1 MARTPYK
8 ELPDTA
14 FWKRS
19 VANIVAADVD
29 PSGKTPFKIATDD
42 KVMSAGSCFAQHIS
56 RYLQQGGFNALV
68 TETPHEIL
76 TPEIAKAWNY
86 GVYTA
91 RYGNIYTPRQLQQLF
106 QRAYGTFIPKENI
119 WVDGDHVID
128 PFRPQIQ
135 PNGFASHRE
144 LELDRQQHFAA
155 VRKAFEE
162 LDVFVFTF
170 GLTESWVSK
179 EDGAVF
185 PLCPGVSGGTFDP
198 TIHGFH
204 NFTVEEITGDMEAY
218 ISDLR
223 SVNPSAKIIL
233 TVSPVPLVA
242 TASGHHVLAATTLSK
257 AVLRVACQI
266 LSDTVENLY
275 YFPSYEI
282 VTGAHNRLAYFEDDL
297 RTVKDD
303 GVANVMR
310 IFFQRM
316 TEGNTTRA
324 ESQKV
329 RMIAESEEAL
339 KLVCEEETL
348 DTVAGSR
355 L

>member
-1 MARTPYK
+1 MAQTPYK
-8 ELPDTA
+8 DLPDTA

-19 VANIVAADVD
+19 VVNIVPADVD
-29 PSGKTPFKIATDD
+29 PSGEASFKIGPED

-56 RYLQQGGFNALV
+56 RYLHQGGFNALV
-68 TETPHEIL
+68 TEPAHEIL
-76 TPEIAKAWNY
+76 SPGIAATWNY

-91 RYGNIYTPRQLQQLF
+91 RYGNIYAPRQLRQLF
-106 QRAYGTFIPKENI
+106 QRAYGTFVPKENI
-119 WVDGDHVID
+119 WMDGDRAID

-135 PNGFASHRE
+135 PNGFATLQE
-144 LELDRQQHFAA
+144 FELDRQQHFAA
-155 VRKAFEE
+155 VRQAFEE

-185 PLCPGVSGGTFDP
+185 PLCPGVSGGAFDP
-198 TIHGFH
+198 EIHKFH
-204 NFTVEEITGDMEAY
+204 NFSVEEISGDMADF

-223 SVNPSAKIIL
+223 SVNPTAKIIL

-242 TASGHHVLAATTLSK
+242 TASGNHVLAATTFSK
-257 AVLRVACQI
+257 AVLRVACQM
-266 LSDTVENLY
+266 LSDTIEDLY

-297 RTVKDD
+297 RSVKEE

-316 TEGNTTRA
+316 TDGNATPVQRK
-324 ESQKV
+324 KV
-329 RMIAESEEAL
+329 STMAQSEEAL
-339 KLVCEEETL
+339 KLVCEEEAL
-348 DTVAGSR
+348 DTGVNSGS
-355 L
+355 